1 MPVPSPTCTSSVTA
15 NMRGETPEA
24 VSTLL
29 LQDDGLQ
36 GLQVRAA
43 LVL

>member
-1 MPVPSPTCTSSVTA
+1 
-15 NMRGETPEA
+15 MRGETPEA